1 MFVAALYKTGSN
13 PSVLRWVSGLNN
25 SGTSIQWNTSQS
37 RKETGYSYMHLNVS
51 VHWTGSQIAYAK

>member
-13 PSVLRWVSGLNN
+13 LSVLRWVSGLNN